1 MERSHKNNII
11 LKIVCASVLTFY
23 AMYFVGVPLIKSTIR
38 KLELRRLPYYVVY
51 DSPYDSTEEYYNIYI
66 MINDDKSSLSEVD
79 KIKNLITDDFV
90 AQMREVPRQNPLYGN
105 LYEKFGDRKIRVYL
119 LLPTADLSYGW
130 EKSYDNIRINVD
142 FSIIRNAERAEL
154 IIPIGAASPDN
165 CRLTFK

>member
-1 MERSHKNNII
+1 
-11 LKIVCASVLTFY
+11 
-23 AMYFVGVPLIKSTIR
+23 
-38 KLELRRLPYYVVY
+38 
-51 DSPYDSTEEYYNIYI
+51 

-79 KIKNLITDDFV
+79 KIKNLITDDFI
-90 AQMREVPRQNPLYGN
+90 AQMREVPRLNPLYGN

-119 LLPTADLSYGW
+119 LLPTDDLSYGW

-165 CRLTFK
+165 CMLTFK